1 MQTQNRELILL
12 VDDDPG
18 NLKRAQTILG
28 EEFRISATTSG
39 KMALSL
45 LSKVT
50 PDLILLDVNMPE
62 MNGFETLTKI
72 RELENGAAIPVVF
85 LTGDNDA
92 ETETKC
98 FEAGAM
104 DFVGKPFVSQVLV
117 SRVKR
122 ILENKQ
128 YQNHLEDMVAS
139 QVAQIT
145 RMQDEVITGIA
156 NLIESRDNST
166 GLHVKNTQNYVRIL
180 TRALRERGLYADILD
195 YNYELNTVKAS
206 VLHDIGKIKTPDAIL
221 LKPGRLTDEEFAVMK
236 KHTVDGCEIIDGII
250 GTVEHE
256 EYVDIARKI
265 ARHHHERW
273 DGTGYPDGLA
283 GEEIP
288 LCARIMALADVFD
301 ALYQERCYKKAIR
314 PASKVFEIIKENSGS
329 QFDPNLTEIFCE
341 LQQEITDISE

>member
-122 ILENKQ
+122 ILEN
-128 YQNHLEDMVAS
+128 
-139 QVAQIT
+139 
-145 RMQDEVITGIA
+145 
-156 NLIESRDNST
+156 NSI
-166 GLHVKNTQNYVRIL
+166 RI
-180 TRALRERGLYADILD
+180 I
-195 YNYELNTVKAS
+195 
-206 VLHDIGKIKTPDAIL
+206 
-221 LKPGRLTDEEFAVMK
+221 
-236 KHTVDGCEIIDGII
+236 
-250 GTVEHE
+250 
-256 EYVDIARKI
+256 
-265 ARHHHERW
+265 
-273 DGTGYPDGLA
+273 
-283 GEEIP
+283 
-288 LCARIMALADVFD
+288 
-301 ALYQERCYKKAIR
+301 
-314 PASKVFEIIKENSGS
+314 
-329 QFDPNLTEIFCE
+329 
-341 LQQEITDISE
+341 